1 MPVDVRLGD
10 VRGPNGVIKLHLV
23 LDHDGY
29 LPCFGLVTEGKVH
42 DVKAAHQIHFGPG
55 IIVVD
60 DRDYNDYRLFSTWTQ
75 ADVFFVTRMKDNA
88 QLATSFLG

>member
-1 MPVDVRLGD
+1 M
-10 VRGPNGVIKLHLV
+10 
-23 LDHDGY
+23 
-29 LPCFGLVTEGKVH
+29 
-42 DVKAAHQIHFGPG
+42 KAAHQIHFGPG

-75 ADVFFVTRMKDNA
+75 ADVFFVTCMKDNA